1 MESKIFSP
9 KFFLRYATEKLRICL
24 TLSEIKLTLYNMENF
39 EQLKSEIETIKN
51 RNKKV
56 ESDKA
61 WETSVSRK
69 VLIAILT
76 YFVIV
81 LFFFIANLANPFV
94 NAIVPTIGFVLSTLS
109 ISIFKQFWIKHI
121 YHDKNEG

>member
-1 MESKIFSP
+1 
-9 KFFLRYATEKLRICL
+9 
-24 TLSEIKLTLYNMENF
+24 MENF